1 MSFERR
7 QPRGMNPT
15 MPVLTSTSTS
25 TSKLARAHRA
35 ACVLAIAA
43 ALGGCALAP
52 PQPWERGLLAKPEM
66 TMGADPL
73 DQRFVQHI
81 YGSKE
86 NASGGYGVG
95 GGGCGCN

>member
-1 MSFERR
+1 
-7 QPRGMNPT
+7 MNT
-15 MPVLTSTSTS
+15 RNL
-25 TSKLARAHRA
+25 KRLGAW
-35 ACVLAIAA
+35 LAIGTM
-43 ALGGCALAP
+43 ALTTTACSNLVHNLG
-52 PQPWERGLLAKPEM
+52 QVSPWEKGNLAKPHM
-66 TMGADPL
+66 TFEADPL

>member
-1 MSFERR
+1 MKTTFLN
-7 QPRGMNPT
+7 M
-15 MPVLTSTSTS
+15 
-25 TSKLARAHRA
+25 
-35 ACVLAIAA
+35 LAISAA
-43 ALGGCALAP
+43 ALLGGCSNLG
-52 PQPWERGLLAKPEM
+52 QVTPWEKGNLAKPIM
-66 TMGADPL
+66 TFEGDPL

>member
-1 MSFERR
+1 MTLLHR
-7 QPRGMNPT
+7 
-15 MPVLTSTSTS
+15 
-25 TSKLARAHRA
+25 LAASLA
-35 ACVLAIAA
+35 AIAAAA
-43 ALGGCALAP
+43 ALGGCAFAP
-52 PQPWERGLLAKPEM
+52 PQPWEKGNLSKPEM